1 LGASVEVPTPG
12 GPVQLKIPAGTS
24 AGQKL
29 RLAGRGLPN
38 PKGASADL
46 FATVKI
52 VMPKNTSPRERELL
66 KEMADSS
73 NFSPRSELL
82 RESAN
87 EN

>member
-1 LGASVEVPTPG
+1 
-12 GPVQLKIPAGTS
+12 
-24 AGQKL
+24 
-29 RLAGRGLPN
+29 
-38 PKGASADL
+38 L